1 MEHILGKLLELAVM
15 KLFELLERGV
25 GSLDVWFQQRFGR
38 SLSGHMNKLEI
49 QTLFNGNTKDQ
60 DQI

>member
-1 MEHILGKLLELAVM
+1 MLLLM
-15 KLFELLERGV
+15 KLVELLGRGL
-25 GSLDVWFQQRFGR
+25 GQLDLWFEQRFGR
-38 SLSGHMNKLEI
+38 SLSGRMNKLEI